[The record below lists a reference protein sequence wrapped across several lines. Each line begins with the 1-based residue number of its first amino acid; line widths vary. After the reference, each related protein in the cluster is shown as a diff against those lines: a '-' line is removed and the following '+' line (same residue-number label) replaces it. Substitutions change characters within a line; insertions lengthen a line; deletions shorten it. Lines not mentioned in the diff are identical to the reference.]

1 MYESLFTLSQGRAP
15 RWGLRGAL
23 GLRVIPNHSLDDIP
37 VAQPIGLNVR
47 VTQSL
52 LQLLDHVLR
61 AEVRHLLEWSRGSSH
76 SPPGN
81 SWAPSG
87 PDVKPR

>member
-1 MYESLFTLSQGRAP
+1 MKVDLLLPRAERPGGDCGGR
-15 RWGLRGAL
+15 
-23 GLRVIPNHSLDDIP
+23 RVIPNHSLDDIP

-52 LQLLDHVLR
+52 LQLLDHVLG
-61 AEVRHLLEWSRGSSH
+61 AEVRHLLEWSQGSSH

-87 PDVKPR
+87 PDVKPG